1 MVLPFVK
8 LNHLYTQLTILTGLV
23 VLLVSPICRAQSDEN
38 LEYKIKTAYLYNFT
52 KFIEWP
58 AKSSA
63 TFNICI
69 MGNTPLKAFLPSL
82 EAKSALDK
90 PIRIHYYDS
99 VQQASNCDIA
109 YFEQVSLQPGSNLTE
124 LLQAPQ
130 LNGAVTVGS
139 QDRFAESG
147 GMIGFSLVQEKLK
160 LRINLQA
167 FKRQEL
173 NISAKLIEVATLVR
187 GGDNE

>member
-1 MVLPFVK
+1 M
-8 LNHLYTQLTILTGLV
+8 LTGLV
-23 VLLVSPICRAQSDEN
+23 VWLASSVCRAQSDDN
-38 LEYKIKTAYLYNFT
+38 LEHKIKTAYLYNFT

-69 MGNTPLKAFLPSL
+69 IGNTPLRAFLPSL

-90 PIRIHYYDS
+90 PIRIHYFDA

-109 YFEQVSLQPGSNLTE
+109 YFEQINPPPGISLND

-130 LNGAVTVGS
+130 LNGALTVGS

-147 GMIGFSLVQEKLK
+147 GMIGFSLIQEKLK

-173 NISAKLIEVATLVR
+173 NVSAKLIEVATLVR